1 MKFQDTSSLETFTQQ
16 GGIHRDLGVDV
27 SLGVIL
33 RPRLTNNVIITVGAS
48 GFFPGRGFK
57 DLYEN
62 RDSLYSTFVELSLS
76 Y

>member
-1 MKFQDTSSLETFTQQ
+1 MNNRLHSFEIRDLDLRRTFT
-16 GGIHRDLGVDV
+16 IV
-27 SLGVIL
+27 SSRSKGS
-33 RPRLTNNVIITVGAS
+33 NNVIVTVGAS

-62 RDSLYSTFVELSLS
+62 RDALYSTFVELSLS